1 MISSGI
7 RPLDEDIG
15 GVLAGRTH
23 LVTGGPG
30 TGKTALG
37 LQFAWSAL
45 RRREGAVILTDA
57 LPGDLKSL
65 ARHLGMD
72 LDAEQRAGRLLLL
85 RYRDEFPT
93 RFAFAANPGAAAD
106 HLRRFAESVHPERI
120 VVDSFAPF
128 LADGAALGAG
138 VAALVEFLHG
148 SGATAL
154 ATYPL
159 DLEHGYDPR
168 LAPIVQEA
176 AAIFRLTRAGA
187 VHRLQVVT
195 TRYAALAASTT
206 FAIRRGEGVVP
217 ATHREVATPQALA
230 VPDDSALLLAGSAP
244 PPIAS

>member
-7 RPLDEDIG
+7 RPLDEDVG

-30 TGKTALG
+30 AGKTALG

-45 RRREGAVILTDA
+45 RRREGAVILTDS

-93 RFAFAANPGAAAD
+93 RFAFAANPRAAAD
-106 HLRRFAESVHPERI
+106 HLRRFAESIRPERI
-120 VVDSFAPF
+120 IIDSFVPF

-138 VAALVEFLHG
+138 VATLVEFLHG

-159 DLEHGYDPR
+159 DLEYGYDPR

-195 TRYAALAASTT
+195 TRYAALGTSTT
-206 FAIRRGEGVVP
+206 FALRRGEGVVP
-217 ATHREVATPQALA
+217 TTHREVAAPQALA
-230 VPDDSALLLAGSAP
+230 APDESALLLAGSAP